1 MMSGTVSAT
10 TEPPAVAEPDDV
22 GKAGG
27 GAAMRVLHLLDG
39 RGPGGEGTALA
50 LLADGIGRTPGFEQQ
65 ILQLGRVGLAERA
78 AALHLPA
85 PARLSPPCGL
95 PLLGWRGLRNFLRI
109 TPGIELIHTWSPAT
123 LTLATLASPDLPRAL
138 TLTRPPEGPVV
149 RWLRML
155 LEERW
160 GSRTVVLATSATV
173 RRRLVEGGCPDSS
186 VHVLRPA
193 IHMGRIDPHARAA
206 LRERWGAGEDDRI
219 VALLSD
225 PPEAADAREAILSVG
240 LADESRST
248 AGKRLRL
255 LLHPR
260 QVGMLRACESVRALG
275 AVSRI
280 IVARKVDC
288 PWAVLPGCD
297 LALAPGPAAKGLS
310 LPWAMASNVPIV
322 AEATYAIS
330 EILEARHSA
339 LLAPPGRRDHLVRQ
353 MLRML
358 GDERLRW
365 QLRDTARHE
374 AYSFFSRQQ
383 YSRHLTTVYQ
393 QMVSGEPIE
402 VPPLQVT
409 GGLRFA
415 GRA

>member
-1 MMSGTVSAT
+1 MSGTVSAA
-10 TEPPAVAEPDDV
+10 TESPDIAGRTEADHAE
-22 GKAGG
+22 GG
-27 GAAMRVLHLLDG
+27 VAMRVLHLLDG
-39 RGPGGEGTALA
+39 CGPGFEGTALA
-50 LLADGIGRTPGFEQQ
+50 LLTDGIGRTPGFEQQ
-65 ILQLGRVGLAERA
+65 VLLMGGAGLPEHA
-78 AALHLPA
+78 ATIHLPVA
-85 PARLSPPCGL
+85 ARLSPPYAL
-95 PLLGWRGLRNFLRI
+95 PFLGWPGLREYLR
-109 TPGIELIHTWSPAT
+109 TRPGIAIIHTWSPAA
-123 LTLATLASPDLPRAL
+123 LTLATLVAPDLPRVL
-138 TLTRPPEGPVV
+138 TLTRPPEGRVV

-193 IHMGRIDPHARAA
+193 IHMGRVDPHARAA
-206 LRERWGAGEDDRI
+206 LRERWDAREDDRI

-260 QVGMLRACESVRALG
+260 QTGMLRARRSLRALEAG
-275 AVSRI
+275 HRI
-280 IVARKVDC
+280 IVDPQVRF
-288 PWAVLPGCD
+288 PWTVLPGCD
-297 LALAPGPAAKGLS
+297 MALAPGPAAKGLS

-330 EILEARHSA
+330 EILEDRHSA
-339 LLAPPGRRDHLVRQ
+339 LLAPPDRRDHLVRQ

-358 GDERLRW
+358 GDDRLRW

-383 YSRHLTTVYQ
+383 YSRHLTAVYQ